1 MAKINIKIEGQSYQ
15 VEEGLTILEAAKECG
30 YEIPSLC
37 AYNHGECSLASCRVC
52 LVEATGARGLV
63 ASCVYPIS
71 EGMEITISSPKATAA
86 RRASVELI
94 LSNHSMNCQQCDK
107 NGHCELLY
115 VAQVVGAR
123 ENKFVGSKTPITVDE
138 ISPSI
143 IRDTSK
149 CILCGRCVSRCVA
162 AHGTGILGFEKRGF
176 STIVSPAANRSFAT
190 SPCILCGQ
198 CVNVCPTGALM
209 EKSEIDKVDEARRA
223 GKYLV
228 VQTAPAIRAT
238 LGEEFGYK
246 IGTPVTGQMVAALRR
261 LGFNKVYDTNFGADL
276 TIMEEANE
284 LLARIKDGGVLP
296 MITSCSPGWINYAE
310 YYYGDQLDHLSSCK
324 SPHQMQGAII
334 KSYFAEKNGL
344 KPEDIFVVSIMPCT
358 AKKFEKE
365 RPQLQKNGIKDVDA
379 VLTTRE
385 LAKLIKRSGINFAK
399 LPNEEFDQDLMG
411 EYTGAGVI
419 FGATGGVM
427 EAALRTAYHE
437 LTGKEYEAVEF
448 TAVRGMQGLK
458 EATLNIAGSE
468 IKVAVAS
475 GMRNAKVLMDEIRS
489 GKSPYTFIEI
499 MGCPGGCVNGG
510 GQPYVKP
517 CFLPNE
523 DNNILDTYKEK
534 RAKALYSEDERDAQ
548 YGKWQSIRLIKEI
561 LLKLCYGIE
570 NAIDVEKLISP
581 LYILHDY
588 RIYLDHLL
596 SMEKQESIVCV
607 IFCCLIDNSYRLS
620 FFFIS
625 KGEMFSL

>member
-94 LSNHSMNCQQCDK
+94 LSNHSMNCQQCEK

-176 STIVSPAANRSFAT
+176 STIVSPAENRSFAT

-499 MGCPGGCVNGG
+499 MGCPGGCINGG

-534 RAKALYSEDERDAQ
+534 RAQALYSEDERQKVRQSHNNKQVQKLYSDFL
-548 YGKWQSIRLIKEI
+548 GKPNSHKAHE
-561 LLKLCYGIE
+561 LLHTTYVSRERFPK
-570 NAIDVEKLISP
+570 NK
-581 LYILHDY
+581 
-588 RIYLDHLL
+588 
-596 SMEKQESIVCV
+596 
-607 IFCCLIDNSYRLS
+607 
-620 FFFIS
+620 
-625 KGEMFSL
+625 

>member
-94 LSNHSMNCQQCDK
+94 LSNHSMNCQQCEK

-176 STIVSPAANRSFAT
+176 STIVSPAENRSFAT

-209 EKSEIDKVDEARRA
+209 EKSEIDKVDEARRT

-534 RAKALYSEDERDAQ
+534 RAQALYSEDERQKVRQSHNNKQVQKLYSDFL
-548 YGKWQSIRLIKEI
+548 GKPNSHKAHE
-561 LLKLCYGIE
+561 LLHTTYVSRERFPK
-570 NAIDVEKLISP
+570 NK
-581 LYILHDY
+581 
-588 RIYLDHLL
+588 
-596 SMEKQESIVCV
+596 
-607 IFCCLIDNSYRLS
+607 
-620 FFFIS
+620 
-625 KGEMFSL
+625 

>member
-94 LSNHSMNCQQCDK
+94 LSNHSMNCQQCEK

-162 AHGTGILGFEKRGF
+162 AHGTGILCFEKRGF
-176 STIVSPAANRSFAT
+176 STIVSPAENRSFAT

-534 RAKALYSEDERDAQ
+534 RAQALYSEDERQKVRQSHNNKQVQKLYSDFL
-548 YGKWQSIRLIKEI
+548 GKPNSHKAHE
-561 LLKLCYGIE
+561 LLHTTYVARERFPK
-570 NAIDVEKLISP
+570 NK
-581 LYILHDY
+581 
-588 RIYLDHLL
+588 
-596 SMEKQESIVCV
+596 
-607 IFCCLIDNSYRLS
+607 
-620 FFFIS
+620 
-625 KGEMFSL
+625 